1 MRKIP
6 GFIMNRV
13 EKYPYSNGDTDN
25 ALTYITLLCS
35 DGIIETYAT
44 GNVVEEIVNQYHKG
58 SRIECQ
64 IISTKEII
72 FGKKVSARIVAT

>member
-64 IISTKEII
+64 IENSNEII
-72 FGKKVSARIVAT
+72 FGKQINGRIVAT